1 MAAYAKA
8 IAAGVMALLAW
19 LSQTFGFEIPG
30 WVGEEA
36 LSSLLLALAPLV
48 VWFVPNRDNDR

>member
-19 LSQTFGFEIPG
+19 LSVTFGWEVPG
-30 WVGEEA
+30 WLTEEA
-36 LSSLLLALAPLV
+36 ISSLLLALAPLV
-48 VWFVPNRDNDR
+48 VWLVPNRREP

>member
-19 LSQTFGFEIPG
+19 LSVTFGWEVPG
-30 WVGEEA
+30 WVSEEA
-36 LSSLLLALAPLV
+36 LSSLLLAVAPFI
-48 VWFVPNRDNDR
+48 VWLVPNRSDAP